1 MQHRR
6 RLQIRLLALAGMAIL
21 FTSLSGRA
29 APPEHITID
38 DCVNKKSAVEFPHA
52 AHFDKMECSTCHHT
66 QENLTKDSTEE
77 VKPCS
82 ECHNEPEKKSTPS
95 CSQTSLKKN
104 QFHINCVACHK
115 EEKAGPTKCNDCHP
129 KE

>member
-1 MQHRR
+1 MNKIK
-6 RLQIRLLALAGMAIL
+6 LAFITGTFALLTTAAVQ
-21 FTSLSGRA
+21 A
-29 APPEHITID
+29 APPETIVID

-52 AHFDKMECSTCHHT
+52 AHFERVECSSCHHT
-66 QENLTKDSTEE
+66 QETLTKESADTA
-77 VKPCS
+77 KPCS
-82 ECHNEPEKKSTPS
+82 ECHLEPEKKSTPV

-104 QFHINCVACHK
+104 PFHINCVACHK